1 MRRRNPPALRIT
13 FENLGTFEGET
24 EWDVAVNG
32 ESLFR
37 VSKFKPRH
45 KYPTMRRSFASPDR
59 DAPWQ
64 WDSDVPG
71 LKLRPGLTFKEV
83 SALIVAFIG
92 G

>member
-1 MRRRNPPALRIT
+1 MMTRPLQIT

-37 VSKFKPRH
+37 VSKSKPTH
-45 KYPTMRRSFASPDR
+45 KYPTMRRSFSTRDM

-64 WDSDVPG
+64 WSCDIPG
-71 LKLRPGLTFKEV
+71 LNLRDGLTFRQV